1 MASLIARSLDLRG
14 HAAPLAR
21 TAVTMLE
28 VEPGA
33 LLEVLTDDPA
43 AARDLVMWPGDR
55 QPAAHPDPGGRN
67 PPPRDPKAVTATR
80 GRPHYRRP
88 ASAPLRRRAARC

>member
-14 HAAPLAR
+14 NAVALAR

-28 VEPGA
+28 LRSGE

-43 AARDLVMWPGDR
+43 AERDLVVWCRATG
-55 QPAAHPDPGGRN
+55 N
-67 PPPRDPKAVTATR
+67 KLVTRTREGATR
-80 GRPHYRRP
+80 H
-88 ASAPLRRRAARC
+88 LLIRRR

>member
-1 MASLIARSLDLRG
+1 MPSLIARSLDLRG

-21 TAVTMLE
+21 AAVTMLE

-43 AARDLVMWPGDR
+43 AARDLVVWCR
-55 QPAAHPDPGGRN
+55 
-67 PPPRDPKAVTATR
+67 ATGNQLLTLTQEGQTHHLVIR
-80 GRPHYRRP
+80 KR
-88 ASAPLRRRAARC
+88 